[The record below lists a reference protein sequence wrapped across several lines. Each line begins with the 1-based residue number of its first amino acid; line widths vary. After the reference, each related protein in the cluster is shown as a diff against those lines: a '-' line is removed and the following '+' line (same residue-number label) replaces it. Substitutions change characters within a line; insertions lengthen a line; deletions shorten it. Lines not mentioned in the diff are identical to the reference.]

1 MEACDL
7 FSETMEL
14 HSEDVEYFYIESK
27 RVTERRKRERDNLR
41 REISILKEE
50 KEELREEN
58 QQLRRTNKQLKE
70 RLSVKEGK
78 MYGVLDEDSN
88 INTFTERPLPGA
100 MVKGKLYAAGS
111 EQVSFCISWNLT
123 FSFSIAFGL
132 IQLLESL
139 TSIRETFQICKV
151 VAIAFLKYSCK
162 YFTLHR
168 WLSLHLLLRRN

>member
-50 KEELREEN
+50 KEELREKN

-70 RLSVKEGK
+70 LLEVKEGK
-78 MYGVLDEDSN
+78 ISGDLDGDSN
-88 INTFTERPLPGA
+88 INTFMGRPQAGA
-100 MVKGKLYAAGS
+100 MVEGNPYSTGR
-111 EQVSFCISWNLT
+111 EQVASLY
-123 FSFSIAFGL
+123 
-132 IQLLESL
+132 LLEYNVY
-139 TSIRETFQICKV
+139 FFHCV
-151 VAIAFLKYSCK
+151 WSCIL
-162 YFTLHR
+162 FNLWSH
-168 WLSLHLLLRRN
+168 

>member
-58 QQLRRTNKQLKE
+58 QQLRQTNKQLKE

-78 MYGVLDEDSN
+78 IYGDLDGDSS
-88 INTFTERPLPGA
+88 INTFTERSLAGA
-100 MVKGKLYAAGS
+100 MIKGKPYSTGS
-111 EQVSFCISWNLT
+111 EQV
-123 FSFSIAFGL
+123 
-132 IQLLESL
+132 
-139 TSIRETFQICKV
+139 
-151 VAIAFLKYSCK
+151 AFLL
-162 YFTLHR
+162 YFLEF
-168 WLSLHLLLRRN
+168 NV

>member
-50 KEELREEN
+50 KEELLEEN
-58 QQLRRTNKQLKE
+58 QQLRQTNKQLKE

-78 MYGVLDEDSN
+78 VYGNPDEDSN
-88 INTFTERPLPGA
+88 INTFLGRPLAGT
-100 MVKGKLYAAGS
+100 MIKGKPYSTGS
-111 EQVSFCISWNLT
+111 TQVAFFISWNLA
-123 FSFSIAFGL
+123 FSFCFAY
-132 IQLLESL
+132 SL
-139 TSIRETFQICKV
+139 VNF
-151 VAIAFLKYSCK
+151 
-162 YFTLHR
+162 
-168 WLSLHLLLRRN
+168 

>member
-14 HSEDVEYFYIESK
+14 HSEDVEYIYIESK
-27 RVTERRKRERDNLR
+27 RLTERRKRERDNLR

-111 EQVSFCISWNLT
+111 EQVS
-123 FSFSIAFGL
+123 
-132 IQLLESL
+132 LLY
-139 TSIRETFQICKV
+139 
-151 VAIAFLKYSCK
+151 FLE
-162 YFTLHR
+162 F
-168 WLSLHLLLRRN
+168 NI

>member
-78 MYGVLDEDSN
+78 MYGVLDDDSN
-88 INTFTERPLPGA
+88 INTFTERPLSGA

-111 EQVSFCISWNLT
+111 EQVSFLY
-123 FSFSIAFGL
+123 F
-132 IQLLESL
+132 LEFN
-139 TSIRETFQICKV
+139 I
-151 VAIAFLKYSCK
+151 
-162 YFTLHR
+162 
-168 WLSLHLLLRRN
+168 

>member
-70 RLSVKEGK
+70 RLSVEEGK
-78 MYGVLDEDSN
+78 ISGDLDRDSN
-88 INTFTERPLPGA
+88 INTFTESPLAGA
-100 MVKGKLYAAGS
+100 MVTSTLNRNRTGS
-111 EQVSFCISWNLT
+111 IFCISKKLT
-123 FSFSIAFGL
+123 ISFSIAYGL
-132 IQLLESL
+132 
-139 TSIRETFQICKV
+139 V
-151 VAIAFLKYSCK
+151 
-162 YFTLHR
+162 
-168 WLSLHLLLRRN
+168 

>member
-41 REISILKEE
+41 REISIVKEE

-70 RLSVKEGK
+70 RLSVEEGK
-78 MYGVLDEDSN
+78 ISGDLDRDSN
-88 INTFTERPLPGA
+88 INTFTERPFPGA
-100 MVKGKLYAAGS
+100 MVKGNSYPTGS
-111 EQVSFCISWNLT
+111 EEV
-123 FSFSIAFGL
+123 AF
-132 IQLLESL
+132 
-139 TSIRETFQICKV
+139 FV
-151 VAIAFLKYSCK
+151 FLGI
-162 YFTLHR
+162 
-168 WLSLHLLLRRN
+168 